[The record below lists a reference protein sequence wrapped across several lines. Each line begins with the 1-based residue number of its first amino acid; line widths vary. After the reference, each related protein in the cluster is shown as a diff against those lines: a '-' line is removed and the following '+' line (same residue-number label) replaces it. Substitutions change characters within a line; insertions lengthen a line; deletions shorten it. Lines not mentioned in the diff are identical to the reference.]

1 MIKVAKVVNRVL
13 EVVRLTRKME
23 ASEKK
28 LCEVEKAKYDRCT
41 VQTSESTRG
50 GSGRRT
56 ASVR

>member
-13 EVVRLTRKME
+13 EVLRLTRKME

-41 VQTSESTRG
+41 DF
-50 GSGRRT
+50 
-56 ASVR
+56 